1 MKKSNGFSP
10 LIPHRNSPRHR
21 PFTGSSSSMGLLN
34 VKANSLPT
42 SLVAQSPPRKF
53 KISRNGIGPFFHR
66 PEKIETT
73 KKRSPISSIA
83 FTTQSEIFTNGV
95 GGKSFHFARSIPG
108 KSYKEATRLHEE
120 MVDDLV
126 NVKLDDRIL
135 DVGCGV
141 GGSMRSIKSRYQSY
155 PLWLLSMQNDIILYL
170 HQQHTNI
177 LHVSTD

>member
-34 VKANSLPT
+34 AKANSLRT
-42 SLVAQSPPRKF
+42 SLVAQSPPGKF
-53 KISRNGIGPFFHR
+53 KISTN
-66 PEKIETT
+66 
-73 KKRSPISSIA
+73 
-83 FTTQSEIFTNGV
+83 EIYTNGV

-126 NVKLDDRIL
+126 NVKLDYRIL

-141 GGSMRSIKSRYQSY
+141 WWFDAVNKK
-155 PLWLLSMQNDIILYL
+155 
-170 HQQHTNI
+170 
-177 LHVSTD
+177 